1 MPEKEKQQNK
11 KTNKLKEKLKKK
23 QEVKE
28 LKQEVSRLKRLHS
41 KAKSSARTFKIEF
54 KKSINTAIVAAFG
67 FLIALTWKEV
77 ITEWANITAGISPIQ
92 GKLIEAI
99 TITIISVL
107 GILIIT
113 SILSSEKE

>member
-11 KTNKLKEKLKKK
+11 KIDKLKENKKK

-28 LKQEVSRLKRLHS
+28 LKQEVSGLKRLHS

-77 ITEWANITAGISPIQ
+77 ITEWVNITAGISPIQ